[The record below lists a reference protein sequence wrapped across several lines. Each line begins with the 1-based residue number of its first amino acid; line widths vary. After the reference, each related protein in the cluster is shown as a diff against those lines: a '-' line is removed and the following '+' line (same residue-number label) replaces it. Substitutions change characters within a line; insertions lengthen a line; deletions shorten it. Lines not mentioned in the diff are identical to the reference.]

1 MRYSLALLAALVL
14 NATANL
20 LIKAAARQFEAAG
33 GVLLGGASGAVR
45 LVATSPT
52 FIAGIICFALN
63 VLAYMYALQKLP
75 ISLAYPIMVTCGFAI
90 IVIVAGVWMGER
102 LQFVQWM
109 GVVLML
115 LGVWLVSTAVT
126 TR

>member
-20 LIKAAARQFEAAG
+20 LIKAAARQFAATG
-33 GVLLGGASGAVR
+33 GVLAGGLAGAVR
-45 LVATSPT
+45 MAATNWL
-52 FIAGIICFALN
+52 FVAGIVCFALN